1 MAVDSRLSRRVLTLP
16 VTLVRIFGHRL
27 RYYGHRHQQRVLG
40 YPGDPV
46 ATSTQAMGDRDVE
59 TSDVC
64 SEERTEPYSQSEIDA
79 RMRSFQ
85 EEREM
90 HEAATN
96 ASSAVHLD
104 KLVVPDD
111 KDIRILVRPL
121 TRARSVSPGNL
132 DNCEWLQLMAEVA
145 EPKQP
150 EQKVLAVTQTERDI
164 KFSVRIPGETLD
176 NRPPLWCELY
186 FDPASSNQI
195 FVNCSDLPVVLSRVS
210 LQSPGLEFVI
220 NPGTSKKLI
229 PGTWRIKVIDINVID
244 FRIVEK
250 RPVIRRISSATPSSS
265 AETQGEIL
273 NSSGKRTLIAEDS
286 LSTPE
291 KRIRAEDSVARAEDG
306 VVMFMRPGDTADP
319 LVFPLPTENK
329 GKELMSTKGNPLIEM
344 EDGATV
350 EVPGGEVY
358 TIKKVDLIASTSLSD
373 VARAEFSKVPDNI
386 ITVKVLKTSLTQRAQ
401 VAARPQEEERTVL
414 RQADTW
420 LREFMHHNQL
430 SHKSIPRLFGGDARY
445 LSLYMEHIE
454 AKDLTTKGHWQNSQ
468 TTMFLGDRTDAER
481 IIRDTSSALDYL
493 HGQNLLHNDIK
504 PGNIMYNRERGA
516 VLCDFGMSYDK
527 SAPQERIGGTPYYI
541 GPEYIGSKLRGA
553 PGDVWALGVV
563 MLYVLGKIGLPEARA
578 LKSHPRQL
586 YWQIREVNASLQA
599 QRSQPGYDG
608 RTAAQKMQSWLS
620 DVSNAKARLNLKDPV
635 ERLVAEM
642 LAFKPGQRITMRR
655 VVVELAQVP
664 VMSEG

>member
-1 MAVDSRLSRRVLTLP
+1 
-16 VTLVRIFGHRL
+16 
-27 RYYGHRHQQRVLG
+27 
-40 YPGDPV
+40 
-46 ATSTQAMGDRDVE
+46 MGDLNVE
-59 TSDVC
+59 VSEVL

-90 HEAATN
+90 HEAAAT

-104 KLVVPDD
+104 DLVVPND

-132 DNCEWLQLMAEVA
+132 DNCEWLQLMAEVT
-145 EPKQP
+145 EPRQP

-164 KFSVRIPGETLD
+164 KFSVRIPGERLD

-195 FVNCSDLPVVLSRVS
+195 FVNCSDLPLVLSRVS
-210 LQSPGLEFVI
+210 LQSPGLEFII
-220 NPGTSKKLI
+220 NPGMSKKLI

-250 RPVIRRISSATPSSS
+250 RPVIRRISSAASSSS
-265 AETQGEIL
+265 AVTQGDIL
-273 NSSGKRTLIAEDS
+273 NPSGKRTLTAEDS
-286 LSTPE
+286 LSSPE
-291 KRIRAEDSVARAEDG
+291 KRIRAEDSVARTEDG
-306 VVMFMRPGDTADP
+306 VVIFMRHGDTAGP
-319 LVFPLPTENK
+319 LVFPLPTEDK

-358 TIKKVDLIASTSLSD
+358 TIKKVDLIASTSLSA
-373 VARAEFSKVPDNI
+373 VARAEFSKVPDSI

-401 VAARPQEEERTVL
+401 ATARPQEEERTVI

-420 LREFMHHNQL
+420 LREFMQHNSL

-454 AKDLTTKGHWQNSQ
+454 AKDLTTKGHWQNPQ

-493 HGQNLLHNDIK
+493 HSQNLLHNDIK

-563 MLYVLGKIGLPEARA
+563 MLYVLGKIGLPETRA
-578 LKSHPRQL
+578 LKSHPKQL
-586 YWQIREVNASLQA
+586 YWQIREVNASSQA
-599 QRSQPGYDG
+599 QRNQPGYDG
-608 RTAAQKMQSWLS
+608 RTAAQKMQIWLG
-620 DVSNAKARLNLKDPV
+620 DVSDAKARLNLKDPV
-635 ERLVAEM
+635 ERLVADM
-642 LAFKPGQRITMRR
+642 LAFKPSQRITMGK
-655 VVVELAQVP
+655 VVAELAMVP
-664 VMSEG
+664 VTTSEG